1 MEKSA
6 KDMRSGW
13 VKARDENREL
23 NWQQKLA
30 ERTSGVVRLPNV
42 MTGAGVGLTILG
54 AHYAREHKPVAATAA
69 IAVGFAMDMEGV
81 VARHFGIE
89 DPVYGAK
96 IDQVADF
103 MKVPIVAGTLVGQ
116 EIMPPAAAVLTYG
129 PKLAGATAGVA
140 AKLTSDVELA
150 SSSVGKIAET
160 CRDIVPA
167 AFLVAAAGK
176 KFNQPWVQK
185 VGNALA
191 WTAVG
196 GAALLGTIAAINYT
210 RDARK

>member
-13 VKARDENREL
+13 VRARDENREL

-30 ERTSGVVRLPNV
+30 EQTAGVVRLPNA
-42 MTGAGVGLTILG
+42 MTAAGLGLTILG

-69 IAVGFAMDMEGV
+69 IAVGFVMDMEGA
-81 VARHFGIE
+81 VARHFGVE
-89 DPVYGAK
+89 DPIYGSK
-96 IDQVADF
+96 IDQAADF
-103 MKVPIVAGTLVGQ
+103 IKVPIVASTLVAQ
-116 EIMPPAAAVLTYG
+116 EIMPLSAACLTYG
-129 PKLAGATAGVA
+129 PKLAGAVVGVA
-140 AKLTSDVELA
+140 AKVTNDIELA
-150 SSSVGKIAET
+150 SSRIGKVAET
-160 CRDIVPA
+160 CRDVAPA

-176 KFNQPWVQK
+176 KFNQPWIEK
-185 VGNALA
+185 AGTTLA

-196 GAALLGTIAAINYT
+196 SAALLGAIATINYT